1 MQDSPQEEQKN
12 TTETKKSEILDISS
26 FSGKTAVLALTKSPE
41 NVSGIEDVE
50 SDVDQQIINLEEK
63 HDGLDNQ
70 SSLNMSIGP
79 KISKKL
85 GN

>member
-26 FSGKTAVLALTKSPE
+26 FSGKTAVIALTKSPV

-79 KISKKL
+79 KMSKKL